1 MPIYVT
7 KQRLDAW
14 IAAAGL
20 TAADRPL
27 AAKLNDLLAAAN
39 TDFNGILRD
48 GNDAAAAAA
57 VGLTISDYYK
67 LRSLATAAG
76 LLEQVA

>member
-14 IAAAGL
+14 IATAGL
-20 TAADRPL
+20 TPADRSL
-27 AAKLNDLLAAAN
+27 AAKLADLVAAAN
-39 TDFNGILRD
+39 SGFGGILRD
-48 GNDAAAAAA
+48 ANDAAAAAA
-57 VGLTISDYYK
+57 VELSVSDYYK
-67 LRSLATAAG
+67 LRLLAAAAG